1 MITRFVGSAVEMTTP
16 FVLFQSLILTLC
28 FLVFAGAANG
38 AEPKK
43 VAWILANSAYP
54 APDALKNP
62 VKDADNIA
70 QVLNSM
76 GFEVQLDT
84 NLSQSQVDARLKNFK
99 VKAQKADIAVFYY
112 AGHGL
117 AVDGQNYVLPIDRK
131 LGTWTGTTLATNA
144 ISLAVVEAQLR
155 AARISNLVMMI
166 DACRTPAFRGNYPM
180 GMVAPKA
187 QQGVLYLFSTLPG
200 ALARDGVGE
209 SSPFNQALVANIRK
223 SKLSLKQVIAQVKSD
238 MDASTAGTQIPWV
251 ADGLAGDINLSTGLA
266 FKPDSKFSTEQNT
279 NQQRRGLDPKSS
291 ESIKPFWSKY
301 LDEMEAEIQVLVES
315 TDVPRLKTLK
325 QRADQGDSLAQ
336 VAMGYL
342 YLRRNPPPA
351 VGGNPYS
358 GYPPGT
364 KQYDLARQYE
374 GPYTRTVTRNPATA
388 KKYLESASRSGNPL
402 ADTVLGEMYY
412 EGDGVQIDFTKSRKY
427 LEAAAERGHGR
438 AQLNLLQLNFRE
450 SGQVKPEDLLN
461 IFKGIISTTQGA
473 IDNR

>member
-1 MITRFVGSAVEMTTP
+1 MTTT
-16 FVLFQSLILTLC
+16 FVLFKTLVLALYLLT
-28 FLVFAGAANG
+28 FTSTASS

-62 VKDADNIA
+62 MKDANNIA
-70 QVLNSM
+70 QALNSM

-84 NLSQSQVDARLKNFK
+84 NLSQAQIDRQLKSFK
-99 VKAQKADIAVFYY
+99 VKAEKADVAVFYY

-117 AVDGQNYVLPIDRK
+117 AVEGQNYVLPVDRK
-131 LGTWTGTTLATNA
+131 LGNWTGTSLATNA
-144 ISLAVVEAQLR
+144 LSLAAIEAQLR
-155 AARISNLVMMI
+155 ASKIANLVMMI

-200 ALARDGVGE
+200 ALARDGAGE
-209 SSPFNQALVANIRK
+209 YSPFNQALVSNIRK
-223 SKLSLKQVIAQVKSD
+223 PNLSLKQLIAQVKSD

-251 ADGLAGDINLSTGLA
+251 ADGLAGDINLKTGLA
-266 FKPDSKFSTEQNT
+266 FKPDSKFSVDQNAK
-279 NQQRRGLDPKSS
+279 QQRRGLDPTNS
-291 ESIKPFWSKY
+291 ENSNVFWSKY

-342 YLRRNPPPA
+342 YLRRNPPST

-364 KQYDLARQYE
+364 KQYELARQYE
-374 GPYTRTVTRNPATA
+374 GPYTRTVTRNPAIA
-388 KKYLESASRSGNPL
+388 KKYLEKASRSGNPL

-427 LEAAAERGHGR
+427 LEAGAEKGHGR

-461 IFKGIISTTQGA
+461 IFKGIISTTQGS
-473 IDNR
+473 INNR